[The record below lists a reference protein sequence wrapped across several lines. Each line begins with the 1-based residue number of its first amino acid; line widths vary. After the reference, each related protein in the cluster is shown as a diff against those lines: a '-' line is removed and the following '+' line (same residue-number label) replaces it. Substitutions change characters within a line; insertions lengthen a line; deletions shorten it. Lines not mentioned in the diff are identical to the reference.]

1 LELPQTDVVHASED
15 SVTVVNSTDDYGVH
29 QSDDDIG
36 RQYSSD
42 GTQLPQRVKTSTSES
57 SDMISECKFL
67 V

>member
-1 LELPQTDVVHASED
+1 MKSYMHHVS
-15 SVTVVNSTDDYGVH
+15 STDDWGVH
-29 QSDDDIG
+29 QSDDGIG
-36 RQYSSD
+36 RQYLSD